1 MDDLPQVPAISS
13 APAPAADVPSSGGM
27 PFDMDGISLDLDA
40 PAPAK
45 SGVVMEEELDQLPLS
60 DAPLSTDPMARK
72 FDLAQEFRQIGDA
85 DGARE
90 LLQEVVD
97 NAQDGSLKSRAQTML
112 DSLG

>member
-1 MDDLPQVPAISS
+1 
-13 APAPAADVPSSGGM
+13 M
-27 PFDMDGISLDLDA
+27 PFDLGDITLDLDA

-45 SGVVMEEELDQLPLS
+45 STLVTDEELDQLPLA
-60 DAPLSTDPMARK
+60 DAPLSADPMARK
-72 FDLAQEFRQIGDA
+72 FDLAQEFRQIGDV